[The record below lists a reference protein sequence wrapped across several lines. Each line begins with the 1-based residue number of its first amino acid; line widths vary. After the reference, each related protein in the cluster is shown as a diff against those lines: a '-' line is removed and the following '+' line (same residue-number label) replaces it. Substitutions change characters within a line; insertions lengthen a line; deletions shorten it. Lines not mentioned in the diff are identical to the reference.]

1 MKICL
6 IKDITGGEILAKPI
20 YTDDYIEL
28 LAQGVVLKKEYIPRL
43 QELGIKEVYI
53 EEKESEQ
60 EAEGKLSQILIE
72 EIRED
77 IINKVKGILEKHT
90 YRQSEN
96 LVKLSA
102 VADDIIYNILN
113 EKNVVEKIYD
123 IKERSADIYEHSITV
138 CFFSTLLALKLKYQ
152 QSKIYDIAMAGLVH
166 DLGLR
171 YLPFDYQNKN
181 LTDMSDFE
189 LAEYRKHSI
198 YGYSALEKAD
208 WISETS
214 KNIILRHHEAIDGS
228 GFPLHTETISKECS
242 IVIICDVFDEMVC
255 GIGYKRAKVYEAV
268 EYLKLFAG
276 SKLDAEIVKL
286 FLEFIAVYP
295 IGTKVIT
302 NEGETA
308 YIIRQNKSFPE
319 RPVLKI
325 IKDKKGKDVTDKVIK
340 DLMKNYKIFI
350 EQVLN

>member
-28 LAQGVVLKKEYIPRL
+28 LAQGVILKKEYIPRL

-53 EEKESEQ
+53 EET
-60 EAEGKLSQILIE
+60 EADDEEANGISQILIE

-77 IINKVKGILEKHT
+77 VTNKVKGILEKHT
-90 YRQSEN
+90 YQQSAN

-102 VADDIIYNILN
+102 VADDIISNILR
-113 EKNVVEKIYD
+113 EKSVIEKVYD
-123 IKERSADIYEHSITV
+123 IRERGADIYEHSITV
-138 CFFSTLLALKLKYQ
+138 CFFATLLALKLKYE

-181 LTDMSDFE
+181 MTDMSDFE
-189 LAEYRKHSI
+189 QTEYRKHSV
-198 YGYSALEKAD
+198 YGYSALEKAS
-208 WISETS
+208 WISEAS
-214 KNIILRHHEAIDGS
+214 KNIILYHHEAMDGS
-228 GFPLHTETISKECS
+228 GFPLRIGNISKECS
-242 IVIICDVFDEMVC
+242 IVIICDIFDEMIC

-276 SKLDAEIVKL
+276 TKLDAEIVKL

-295 IGTKVIT
+295 VGTKVIT

-308 YIIRQNKSFPE
+308 CIIGQNKSFPE

-325 IKDKKGKDVTDKVIK
+325 IKDKNGKDVSGKVIK
-340 DLMKNYKIFI
+340 DLMKNHKIFI